1 MAKTEISAF
10 GNFTGTNTQGY
21 VIIGG
26 KDGVEGG
33 KKLLSDIVPVV
44 PEQVQADWE
53 QDDDTQKDFIKN
65 KPNIPQIDEETII
78 LDDEDKL
85 SVANPIPY
93 SIGNADKVLT
103 VKSNDG
109 ELSWKD
115 PIVYRTGNGLS
126 YSSGGSDMTFYV
138 TVPVPDPTDQSEPA
152 SDGDVLTYDS
162 DSDKIVWATPQT
174 FELPTDPLPP
184 SIESSGGEL
193 IALTKEWVNT
203 GTEQNPKY
211 CWSDLKWSYV
221 KPK

>member
-44 PEQVQADWE
+44 PAQVQADWE

-93 SIGNADKVLT
+93 SIGNAGKVLT
-103 VKSNDG
+103 VETNQGD
-109 ELSWKD
+109 LSWQDLITYKNG
-115 PIVYRTGNGLS
+115 IGLS
-126 YSSGGSDMTFYV
+126 KAGGGSDITFSV
-138 TVPVPDPTDQSEPA
+138 DVPVPDPTDQSEPA
-152 SDGDVLTYDS
+152 SDGDVLTFSGD
-162 DSDKIVWATPQT
+162 DIVWAAPQGGGGSS
-174 FELPTDPLPP
+174 LPDTTTANAGYVLTLDNNKNLSWQAPGGG
-184 SIESSGGEL
+184 SS
-193 IALTKEWVNT
+193 TEWVI
-203 GTEQNPKY
+203 
-211 CWSDLKWSYV
+211 L
-221 KPK
+221 